1 MSVRHAMPPITKL
14 IIARGHSGPSATLR
28 EAVSAALPNAE
39 IIEVETIEALDQA
52 LTANPEAVLVV
63 LGKLVRTLVEAD
75 LAKQQHG
82 VENFSTRYFQGR
94 DPARNISRLTT
105 QQRRVLMSLSN
116 GLTNKSIAQNLG
128 VTEATVKAHITVIL
142 RKLRLECRTQAALL
156 AQRML
161 GAAPPEAVAVPSGDR
176 FASFGRAI
184 DVLAPDSLSV
194 RNRSW
199 SSR

>member
-1 MSVRHAMPPITKL
+1 MPPTTKL
-14 IIARGHSGPSATLR
+14 IVAHVHSGSSAALR
-28 EAVSAALPNAE
+28 EAVTAALPDAE
-39 IIEVETIEALDQA
+39 IIEVESIAALDLA

-75 LAKQQHG
+75 LANQQHG
-82 VENFSTRYFQGR
+82 AEDFSTRYFRGR

-116 GLTNKSIAQNLG
+116 GLTNKSIAQKLG

-142 RKLRLECRTQAALL
+142 RKLGLECRTQAALL

-184 DVLAPDSLSV
+184 DVLTPDSLLS
-194 RNRSW
+194 RGRSW
-199 SSR
+199 TSR

>member
-1 MSVRHAMPPITKL
+1 MPPITKL

-39 IIEVETIEALDQA
+39 IIEVDTIGALDQA

-75 LAKQQHG
+75 LAHQQHG
-82 VENFSTRYFQGR
+82 VEDLATRAFQGR
-94 DPARNISRLTT
+94 DPARNIARLTT

-116 GLTNKSIAQNLG
+116 GLSNKTIAQNLG

-142 RKLRLECRTQAALL
+142 RKLGLECRTQAALL
-156 AQRML
+156 AQRLL
-161 GAAPPEAVAVPSGDR
+161 GAEPATAIKRTTGDA
-176 FASFGRAI
+176 FASYGHSIEAS
-184 DVLAPDSLSV
+184 APDSVLS
-194 RNRSW
+194 RGRSW